1 MPWMQKSLVL
11 LFKWINIRVIYAIMG
26 CVAPFY
32 MLFNQRGY
40 LAIYRYFRKG
50 FGYSPLPAF
59 IKVWQNHYTFGKIIM
74 DRFAVYAGKRFS
86 VTIDNETLFLELA
99 RKPEGFLIISSHVGN
114 YELTGYSLVAADK
127 KINALIFGGETETV
141 IKNRAK
147 MFADKNIG
155 MILLKEDMSHL
166 FEINNALMQGEII
179 SMPGDRVFG
188 SQKSVPCKFMGD
200 TAEFP
205 AGPFALAI
213 QRDLPALALFAMKE
227 SSKQYRIK
235 VYKLDSPDKTLKR
248 AEQIA
253 ALAQSF
259 ANTVERTIR
268 EYPEQWFNYY
278 DFWQKKR

>member
-1 MPWMQKSLVL
+1 
-11 LFKWINIRVIYAIMG
+11 
-26 CVAPFY
+26 
-32 MLFNQRGY
+32 
-40 LAIYRYFRKG
+40 
-50 FGYSPLPAF
+50 
-59 IKVWQNHYTFGKIIM
+59 
-74 DRFAVYAGKRFS
+74 
-86 VTIDNETLFLELA
+86 
-99 RKPEGFLIISSHVGN
+99 
-114 YELTGYSLVAADK
+114 
-127 KINALIFGGETETV
+127 
-141 IKNRAK
+141 
-147 MFADKNIG
+147 
-155 MILLKEDMSHL
+155 
-166 FEINNALMQGEII
+166 MQGEII